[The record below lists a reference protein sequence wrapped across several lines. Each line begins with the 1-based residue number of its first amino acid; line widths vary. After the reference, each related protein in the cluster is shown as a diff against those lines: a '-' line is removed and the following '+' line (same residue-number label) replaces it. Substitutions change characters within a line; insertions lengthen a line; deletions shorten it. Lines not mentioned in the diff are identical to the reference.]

1 MRSQVIRFLA
11 KKEEDLVLNFED
23 VEELIALNPQPEE
36 NVALVSQKV
45 RYQIMLQSICLQVL
59 SSSK

>member
-11 KKEEDLVLNFED
+11 KKEEDLELNLED
-23 VEELIALNPQPEE
+23 VEELIALNPQQEE

-45 RYQIMLQSICLQVL
+45 RY
-59 SSSK
+59 